1 MKKRSNDLPKWKDKT
16 SSEKILSA
24 LGYIISAI
32 VIILAGLNLSD
43 ILPYTMD
50 IIEPLLGIMMFIY
63 FLQYRKY
70 NKLCSNIYLGGA
82 VFILICFIIVL
93 VL

>member
-32 VIILAGLNLSD
+32 VIILSGLNLSD

-70 NKLCSNIYLGGA
+70 NKLLTYK
-82 VFILICFIIVL
+82 
-93 VL
+93 